1 MKLHKETRD
10 ELIDLQKK
18 GIFLE
23 GNILK
28 ILEQEPEHPEYNK
41 YLQEAS
47 KKDQESRKK
56 RLEIT
61 KDVQIKNNELN
72 KWKDK
77 NQIIQEEL
85 KQALTSA
92 EKSKKAALN
101 DLDVLQKK
109 SQFELI
115 GLIVRMALWIIGMS
129 GVCTTLLFA
138 ISLWLNMENKLIEN
152 VWSNMLGIL
161 LTNSFSI
168 IGTIMG
174 VKYADEK
181 KERTESVGSSQGK
194 CETCNK

>member
-10 ELIDLQKK
+10 ELIALQKK

-72 KWKDK
+72 KWKEK
-77 NQIIQEEL
+77 NQVIQEEL

-138 ISLWLNMENKLIEN
+138 ISLWLNLENKLIEN

-181 KERTESVGSSQGK
+181 KERIESAAFSQGK